1 MALRQGS
8 GVPQCNIVTRMPLSK
23 IALLCKQ
30 TNDNFR
36 TAHGAIYRLID
47 YLFLIMINKSLT
59 PSGDNLHVE
68 RYHCIYNTYY
78 VTTSN

>member
-8 GVPQCNIVTRMPLSK
+8 DVPQCNIVTRMPLSK

-47 YLFLIMINKSLT
+47 YYLFLIMINKSLKEIT
-59 PSGDNLHVE
+59 CMLKDTIVSITH
-68 RYHCIYNTYY
+68 IM
-78 VTTSN
+78 